1 MEEISRF
8 AATVS
13 QVHLG
18 AAEEEIG
25 SCLLPIAT
33 RLTLLTLPLCTGHT
47 SHTQVQPSQAAHA
60 GAGHTS
66 YTTLVTLVP
75 LLPRLQPAQYVE
87 KLNTLYQT
95 NLRRLQH
102 FLPVYH

>member
-33 RLTLLTLPLCTGHT
+33 RLTLPLCTGHT